1 MTLSEI
7 KKDCQKKMKQAMNDL
22 HVESTDIINDSF
34 DAFYAQG
41 NPRRQRTGTLPGAKY
56 VPEPTFTDTSSY
68 MEVGYEGDQISYQDG
83 TFIGGE
89 VLGATMTGTYGVV
102 GDSSYDEKAF
112 EEIEKAIDKNFSKYF
127 R

>member
-22 HVESTDIINDSF
+22 HTEAEDIINDSF
-34 DAFYAQG
+34 DTFYSQG
-41 NPRRQRTGTLPGAKY
+41 NPIRKRTGTLPGAKY
-56 VPEPTFTDTSSY
+56 VPEPTFTDTSGH
-68 MEVGYEGDQISYQDG
+68 METGYEGNQISYQDG
-83 TFIGGE
+83 TFTGGE

-102 GDSSYDEKAF
+102 GDSGYDEKAF
-112 EEIEKAIDKNFSKYF
+112 EEIEEAIDKNFSKYF